1 MARAQTGERV
11 NDLVRLLNL
20 IPYFQAHP
28 DATISEAAADLGRSP
43 SEITADLR
51 RLWCCGTPG
60 LLPDNL
66 VDFDTDFKSVTVT
79 NSQGMDKA
87 LNLTASEAGA
97 LLLALEAL
105 ESRGSVADVD
115 SITSA
120 AAKLRAALGAAGEPV
135 VDVEQQLSTVER
147 EFLAAVREAVA
158 VDKQLRFSYA
168 GALDAEP
175 QTRTISPVAI
185 FDHDGQSYVRG
196 WDHDR
201 NDERTFRADRAHSA
215 SVLDSPRRVPG
226 TVTLDAEDPFDLSSS
241 GEDVHIRLREDALW
255 VAEYYPVHLE
265 LQPVDGWYPA
275 TVRVLH
281 PHWLYGFVASLGA
294 SVRIDSPDSLQH
306 ASLVRARAALDAY
319 DHVLHDH
326 SSPTATER

>member
-1 MARAQTGERV
+1 MARAHTGERV

-28 DATISEAAADLGRSP
+28 DTTIAEAAADLGRSP
-43 SEITADLR
+43 GEIAADLR

-60 LLPDNL
+60 LMPDNL
-66 VDFDTDFKSVTVT
+66 VDFETDFKSVTIT

-87 LNLTASEAGA
+87 LNLTTSEAGT

-120 AAKLRAALGAAGEPV
+120 AEKLRIALGAAGAPV
-135 VDVEQQLSTVER
+135 MDVEQSLSAAER
-147 EFLAAVREAVA
+147 DFLATVRHAVA
-158 VDKQLRFSYA
+158 VDKQLRFSYS

-175 QTRTISPVAI
+175 QLRTISPVAI
-185 FDHDGQSYVRG
+185 FDHDGHSYVRG

-201 NDERTFRADRAHSA
+201 AAERTFRADRAHSA
-215 SVLDSPRRVPG
+215 SVLDLAREVPSI
-226 TVTLDAEDPFDLSSS
+226 VTLDADDPFDLTSS
-241 GEDVHIRLREDALW
+241 GEDVRIQLKEEALW
-255 VAEYYPVHLE
+255 VAEYYPVQLQLE
-265 LQPVDGWYPA
+265 PIDGWYPA
-275 TVRVLH
+275 TVRMLH
-281 PHWLYGFVASLGA
+281 PHWLYCFVASLGEN
-294 SVRIDSPDSLQH
+294 VRISSPAVVQE

-319 DHVLHDH
+319 DQFINDH
-326 SSPTATER
+326 TSPTATER